1 MKNQKGMT
9 LIIVLIFMLVLALLA
24 FSASRSSTIQTKI
37 SGNEKDKTV
46 SRLAAEDMLRQVENM
61 MVQDDF
67 VPPVAPNKIEGMATN
82 KLGTS
87 VQVAEYKIYE
97 LDNNL
102 GCTDGKKYSIYV
114 LGYGGRSTT
123 KTELEQFVCLK

>member
-37 SGNEKDKTV
+37 SGNDKDKAV

-67 VPPVAPNKIEGMATN
+67 TPPVAPNKLEGNASNT
-82 KLGTS
+82 LGDS
-87 VQVAEYKIYE
+87 KKVSAYKIYE

-102 GCTDGKKYSIYV
+102 GCPNDTKYSIYV
-114 LGYGGRSTT
+114 VGYGARTET